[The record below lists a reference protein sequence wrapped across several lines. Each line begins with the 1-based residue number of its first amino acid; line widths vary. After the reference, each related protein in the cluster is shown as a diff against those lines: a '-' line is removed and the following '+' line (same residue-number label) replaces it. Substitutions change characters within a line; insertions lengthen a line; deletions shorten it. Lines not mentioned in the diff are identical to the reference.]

1 MYVSVRVPAVPVEV
15 ASANPFLIYTVL
27 HLVPLFLI
35 TYLSFVPRARPVARV
50 PQVRAALHVAVVG
63 TFLLFYYFCVTYPRR
78 RRATFPPG
86 VSVSSF
92 LKSFGPR

>member
-50 PQVRAALHVAVVG
+50 PQVRAALHVAIRG
-63 TFLLFYYFCVTYPRR
+63 NLFLYFFCVTYPRG